1 MVERHP
7 LREQEV
13 IDYLRGQIPDESVTR
28 IECVHTEGVNRK
40 QYEVWDVQTDSE
52 RYWVVAPLTNFYLQ
66 DEFPSMHAV
75 LSLHLGLM
83 QRMAAR
89 QRSAAS
95 DTERDR
101 LLVADRLLEL
111 AGRTLDEAT
120 DAADFQAVALKCRET
135 LLAIVH
141 AIASESLVPA
151 GLPTPK
157 RDDFTGWIEHLAN
170 GLAPGRSDKRLRALM
185 KDSATATWNY
195 VGVVVHDK
203 SASRFDGDMVMGA
216 TGHVFAMYALATV
229 RAEEG
234 DPYVCPECGSYEMR
248 DYYQHDFPEDE
259 KFVWACSKCHWQ
271 KPSPVPMGHRP
282 SPSPQQAKNV
292 IPQGGRTTHASGR
305 PILCTNGPEMRER
318 GCGHPLP
325 WIWAR
330 APRDWTAHNARPYRR
345 VGCV

>member
-7 LREQEV
+7 LREQEI

-28 IECVHTEGVNRK
+28 IECVHTEGVGRK
-40 QYEVWDVQTDSE
+40 QYEIWDVQTDSE
-52 RYWVVAPLTNFYLQ
+52 RYWVVAPLTNYYPQ

-83 QRMAAR
+83 QRMTAR

-95 DTERDR
+95 DAERDR
-101 LLVADRLLEL
+101 LLVADRLLDR

-120 DAADFQAVALKCRET
+120 DAADFQAVALKCRES

-141 AIASESLVPA
+141 AIADESLVPD
-151 GLPTPK
+151 GLPIPK

-170 GLAPGRSDKRLRALM
+170 ALAPGRSSKRLRALM

-203 SASRFDGDMVMGA
+203 AASRFDGDMVMDA
-216 TGHVFAMYALATV
+216 TGHIFAMYALATV

-234 DPYVCPECGSYEMR
+234 DPYGCPECGSYEVH
-248 DYYQHDFPEDE
+248 DYYQHDVPEDRRY
-259 KFVWACSKCHWQ
+259 VWACSQCHWE
-271 KPSPVPMGHRP
+271 KPSSVPMRH
-282 SPSPQQAKNV
+282 
-292 IPQGGRTTHASGR
+292 
-305 PILCTNGPEMRER
+305 
-318 GCGHPLP
+318 LP
-325 WIWAR
+325 
-330 APRDWTAHNARPYRR
+330 PPPNE
-345 VGCV
+345 